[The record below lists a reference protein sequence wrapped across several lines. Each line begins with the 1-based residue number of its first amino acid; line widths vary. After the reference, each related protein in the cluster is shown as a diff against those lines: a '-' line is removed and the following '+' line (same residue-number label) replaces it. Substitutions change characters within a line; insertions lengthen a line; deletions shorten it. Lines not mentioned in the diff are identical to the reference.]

1 MRRDRLLAL
10 ALVHLGVPPAQAW
23 DIVDY
28 ALESDPELGL
38 ERGLLAVRAHCRREL
53 AAEARTIREAC
64 ELIVALSDRCA
75 ALEAYVRGMERDAV
89 EPLRGRGYV
98 PPGNDS

>member
-1 MRRDRLLAL
+1 MRRDLLAIL
-10 ALVHLGVPPAQAW
+10 ALTHLDVPRDVAE

-38 ERGLLAVRAHCRREL
+38 ERGILAVRARCRREL
-53 AAEARTIREAC
+53 AAEARSIRDAR
-64 ELIVALSDRCA
+64 ELLAAVSDRCA

-89 EPLRGRGYV
+89 APIRVRSSWRRGQ
-98 PPGNDS
+98 

>member
-10 ALVHLGVPPAQAW
+10 ALVHLGVPHAQAW

-28 ALESDPELGL
+28 ALESDPDLGL

-53 AAEARTIREAC
+53 AAEARSIRDAR
-64 ELIVALSDRCA
+64 ELLAAVSDRCA

-89 EPLRGRGYV
+89 LPIRVRGAGQ
-98 PPGNDS
+98 